1 LNWEREGE
9 KILRHHLPGAEVQM
23 ETASDPEIEI
33 THHRQGPGGVFGRT
47 AKTPVGQELL
57 ALPACDSNSSSRAS
71 TAIAHQAL
79 LEADAE
85 LFNRLY
91 NSEGDAPLVLRD
103 LRTRADSSQC
113 RRVPVLLHPDHELD
127 AGTSS

>member
-1 LNWEREGE
+1 MRFQLFEQSLN
-9 KILRHHLPGAEVQM
+9 
-23 ETASDPEIEI
+23 SY
-33 THHRQGPGGVFGRT
+33 
-47 AKTPVGQELL
+47 
-57 ALPACDSNSSSRAS
+57 
-71 TAIAHQAL
+71 AHQAL

-91 NSEGDAPLVLRD
+91 NFEGDAPLVLRD

-113 RRVPVLLHPDHELD
+113 RRVPVLLHPDQELD